1 MGRLI
6 IILKRYKMIK
16 IEQIQQWDSTRILI
30 SDDLQFHL
38 TLYNIR
44 FKTNIKE
51 KFSSISST
59 KTLSKVLLSGEDT

>member
-1 MGRLI
+1 
-6 IILKRYKMIK
+6 MIK